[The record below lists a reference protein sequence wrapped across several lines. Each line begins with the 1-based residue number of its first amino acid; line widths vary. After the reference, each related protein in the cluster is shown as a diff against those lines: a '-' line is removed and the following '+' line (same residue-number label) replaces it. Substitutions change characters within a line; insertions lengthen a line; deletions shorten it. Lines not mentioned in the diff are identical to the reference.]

1 MIRLPPRSSIISA
14 DLYSKLGRQTE
25 AMALLER
32 SFARREAALGPDHP
46 DVALALSNLA
56 VQNYEMQRYQE
67 AEPLMKR
74 ALAIFEKTLPANH
87 PMIAASLGSLAEIYS
102 ELHRPAEAEPLYSQA
117 LAMREKALGPNH
129 AGVAESLHNLA
140 GFYQKQGRF
149 EEASQAYKR
158 SLAIWENALGA
169 DHPLVATSLNNTAE
183 LYFKQQDWAR
193 AARYWQRSTDIL
205 IRRSKRGVAGSGAAQ
220 AGGGASEIDQE
231 SSRFRRMARVSYRA
245 AGALPAEAK
254 EIGARMFEAA
264 QWAQGSAAAQSL
276 AQMAARKA
284 SGQGALANLIREQQD
299 LAAEWQAKDKL
310 LMTARSQAPDK
321 RDARVE
327 EELHARLAAI
337 DARLAGIAGTLA
349 KDFPSYAD
357 FASPEPLTLA
367 GAQSL
372 LKDNEALLLFL
383 DMPEKAPLP
392 EETFIWVVTK
402 TDLRWVRAAI
412 GTPTLEREVKALRC
426 GLDFEGS
433 WGEGSLCPD
442 LVGRSYT
449 EADRGKG
456 KPLPF
461 DASRAHALYKAL
473 FAKVEDMIKGK
484 RLLIAA
490 SGPLSQ
496 LPFQVLVTKAP
507 ARRAR
512 DGQAFLAGA
521 RT

>member
-1 MIRLPPRSSIISA
+1 MRVSYRV
-14 DLYSKLGRQTE
+14 
-25 AMALLER
+25 
-32 SFARREAALGPDHP
+32 AA
-46 DVALALSNLA
+46 A
-56 VQNYEMQRYQE
+56 
-67 AEPLMKR
+67 
-74 ALAIFEKTLPANH
+74 
-87 PMIAASLGSLAEIYS
+87 
-102 ELHRPAEAEPLYSQA
+102 RPAEAPGIA
-117 LAMREKALGPNH
+117 
-129 AGVAESLHNLA
+129 
-140 GFYQKQGRF
+140 
-149 EEASQAYKR
+149 
-158 SLAIWENALGA
+158 
-169 DHPLVATSLNNTAE
+169 
-183 LYFKQQDWAR
+183 
-193 AARYWQRSTDIL
+193 
-205 IRRSKRGVAGSGAAQ
+205 
-220 AGGGASEIDQE
+220 
-231 SSRFRRMARVSYRA
+231 
-245 AGALPAEAK
+245 
-254 EIGARMFEAA
+254 ARMFEAA
-264 QWAQGSAAAQSL
+264 QWARETRRRHSRWRRWRRARPAAKGRSP
-276 AQMAARKA
+276 
-284 SGQGALANLIREQQD
+284 NLIREQQD

-327 EELHARLAAI
+327 DELHARLAAI

-512 DGQAFLAGA
+512 GGQAFLAGA
-521 RT
+521 RSIASRCCPRCPR